1 MLMPVNHLLGTI
13 ETVPI
18 ISPIKNKISPEKKTQ
33 LHKHGAQDPKETTSS
48 GEELDSEH
56 ELEFTPN

>member
-18 ISPIKNKISPEKKTQ
+18 ISPIKNKISPEKTQ
-33 LHKHGAQDPKETTSS
+33 LHKQGAQDPKETTSS
-48 GEELDSEH
+48 GEELGSEH